1 MDEAQSK
8 KIYEVVSTGKAKEAA
23 QLGLDL
29 HAAGVDSKDIAK
41 VLIEAMNFVGHR
53 YREREIALPQLILA
67 THSFKKLLEP
77 YVKETKGESGTVI
90 LGVVQN
96 DIHDIGKNLVA
107 GMLLVYGFE
116 VKDLG
121 KDVPLDKF
129 IEAAKEMDAD
139 IVGAGTLLTATMPE
153 LEQIREKMEDAGLR
167 PGVKYMVGGAP
178 ITTTFAKKIGA
189 EGYASDAVL
198 AVETALALKKGET
211 SYLASKA
218 DRAA

>member
-8 KIYEVVSTGKAKEAA
+8 KIYEVVSKGQAKEAV

-29 HAAGVDSKDIAK
+29 HAAGVDSQDIAK
-41 VLIEAMNFVGHR
+41 VLIKAMNFVGHR

-77 YVKETKGESGTVI
+77 YAKESKGESGKVV

-129 IEAAKEMDAD
+129 VEAAKEMDAD
-139 IVGAGTLLTATMPE
+139 IIGAGTLLTATMPE
-153 LEQIREKMEDAGLR
+153 LEQIREKMEEAGIR

-178 ITTTFAKKIGA
+178 ITTTFAKRIGA
-189 EGYASDAVL
+189 EGYASDAIL
-198 AVETALALKKGET
+198 SVETAMALKKGET